1 MLQVR
6 DLECRRGDA
15 ALFKGMHFE
24 LGAGQLM
31 HVKGSNGSGKTSL
44 MRIVCGLFEPAA
56 GVVLWRGENIRELRE
71 EFNRELTYI
80 GHLNGIK
87 DEFTAVENLAFY
99 ARFAGLSVD
108 DTQLRTALHQMG
120 LRGREDLPSKV
131 LSQGQKRRVALAR
144 LLLGGTKL
152 WVLDEPFTALD
163 VRAVDLLQSVLSK
176 HIQAGGMVMLT
187 THQDV
192 EITASADCQI
202 NLDAFSSWAS

>member
-1 MLQVR
+1 MLQIR
-6 DLECRRGDA
+6 DLECRRGDTS
-15 ALFKGMHFE
+15 LFSAMNFE

-56 GVVLWRGENIRELRE
+56 GTVTWRGENIRELRD

-87 DEFTAVENLAFY
+87 DELTAVENLTIY

-108 DTQLRTALHQMG
+108 EPRIRDALNQMG
-120 LRGREDLPSKV
+120 LKKGRADLPSKV

-144 LLLGGTKL
+144 LILGGTIF
-152 WVLDEPFTALD
+152 WILDEPFTALD
-163 VRAVDLLQSVLSK
+163 ARAVNLLQAVITK
-176 HIQAGGMVMLT
+176 HLGTGGMVMYT

-192 EITASADCQI
+192 EISAGAHCHI
-202 NLDAFSSWAS
+202 NLDTWVS

>member
-6 DLECRRGDA
+6 DLECRRGDTS
-15 ALFKGMHFE
+15 LFSAMNFE

-56 GVVLWRGENIRELRE
+56 GTVTWRGENIRELRD

-87 DEFTAVENLAFY
+87 DELTAVENLTIY
-99 ARFAGLSVD
+99 ARFAGLGVD
-108 DTQLRTALHQMG
+108 EPRIRDALHQMG
-120 LRGREDLPSKV
+120 LKGRADLPSKV
-131 LSQGQKRRVALAR
+131 LSQGQKRRVALTR
-144 LLLGGTKL
+144 LLLGGSTL
-152 WVLDEPFTALD
+152 WILDEPFTALD
-163 VRAVDLLQSVLSK
+163 VRAVNLLQAVITRHLG
-176 HIQAGGMVMLT
+176 AGGMVMFT

-192 EITASADCQI
+192 EISAGAHCHI
-202 NLDAFSSWAS
+202 NLDAWAS

>member
-15 ALFKGMHFE
+15 SLFSAMNFE

-44 MRIVCGLFEPAA
+44 MRIVCGLFEPA
-56 GVVLWRGENIRELRE
+56 GGTVTWRGEDIRQLRD

-87 DEFTAVENLAFY
+87 DELTAVENLTIY
-99 ARFAGLSVD
+99 ARFAGLGVEEPRIRD
-108 DTQLRTALHQMG
+108 ALYQMG
-120 LRGREDLPSKV
+120 LKGRADLPSKV

-144 LLLGGTKL
+144 LLLGGTTL
-152 WVLDEPFTALD
+152 WILDEPFTALD
-163 VRAVDLLQSVLSK
+163 TRAVNLLQTVITNHLG
-176 HIQAGGMVMLT
+176 AGGMVMFT

-192 EITASADCQI
+192 EISAGAHCHI
-202 NLDAFSSWAS
+202 NLDAWAS

>member
-6 DLECRRGDA
+6 DLECRRGDVS
-15 ALFKGMHFE
+15 LFRGMQFE
-24 LGAGQLM
+24 LNAGQLM

-56 GVVLWRGENIRELRE
+56 GAVLWRGESIRELRE

-87 DEFTAVENLAFY
+87 DELTAVENLAIY
-99 ARFAGLSVD
+99 ARFAGMVVAD
-108 DTQLRTALHQMG
+108 EQLRHALHQMG
-120 LRGREDLPSKV
+120 LRGREDLPTKV

-163 VRAVDLLQSVLSK
+163 VRAVDVLQSVVSK
-176 HIQAGGMVMLT
+176 HIQSGGMAMVT

-192 EITASADCQI
+192 DVVSSTDCKI
-202 NLDAFSSWAS
+202 NLDTWAS

>member
-6 DLECRRGDA
+6 DLECRRGDTS
-15 ALFKGMHFE
+15 LFTAMNFE

-56 GVVLWRGENIRELRE
+56 GTVFWRGESIRELRD

-87 DEFTAVENLAFY
+87 DELTAVENLTIY

-108 DTQLRTALHQMG
+108 ELRLRDALQQMG
-120 LRGREDLPSKV
+120 LKGRADLPSKV

-144 LLLGGTKL
+144 LLLGGTVL
-152 WVLDEPFTALD
+152 WILDEPFTALD
-163 VRAVDLLQSVLSK
+163 VRAVNLLQTVITNHLG
-176 HIQAGGMVMLT
+176 AGGMAMFT

-192 EITASADCQI
+192 EISATAHCHI
-202 NLDAFSSWAS
+202 NLDAWAS

>member
-6 DLECRRGDA
+6 DLECRRGDMS
-15 ALFKGMHFE
+15 LFSAINFD

-56 GVVLWRGENIRELRE
+56 GVVTWQGENIRKLRD

-87 DEFTAVENLAFY
+87 DELTAVENLRIY
-99 ARFAGLSVD
+99 ARFAGLNVD
-108 DTQLRTALHQMG
+108 ESGLREALHQMG
-120 LRGREDLPSKV
+120 LKGRAYLPSKV

-144 LLLGGTKL
+144 LLLGGTAL
-152 WVLDEPFTALD
+152 WILDEPFTALD
-163 VRAVDLLQSVLSK
+163 VRAVNLLQTVMTK
-176 HIQAGGMVMLT
+176 HVGAGGMVMFT

-192 EITASADCQI
+192 EISAGAHCHI
-202 NLDAFSSWAS
+202 NLDTWAS

>member
-15 ALFKGMHFE
+15 CLFSAMSFE
-24 LGAGQLM
+24 LQDGQLL

-44 MRIVCGLFEPAA
+44 LRIVCGLFLPSEGKVFWA
-56 GVVLWRGENIRELRE
+56 GQDIRENRDD
-71 EFNRELTYI
+71 FNRALCYI
-80 GHLNGIK
+80 GHLNGLK
-87 DEFTAVENLAFY
+87 DDLTAVENLVTH
-99 ARFAGLSVD
+99 ARLAGI
-108 DTQLRTALHQMG
+108 TATVERIEDALERVG
-120 LRGREDLPSKV
+120 LMHRAYLPTKV

-163 VRAVDLLQSVLSK
+163 VKAVDQLQGVIRAHLAGGGSVL
-176 HIQAGGMVMLT
+176 LT

-192 EITASADCQI
+192 EISSSSHRDL
-202 NLDAFSSWAS
+202 NLDTWTKSA

>member
-1 MLQVR
+1 MLQIR
-6 DLECRRGDA
+6 DLECRRGDTS
-15 ALFKGMHFE
+15 LFSAMNFE

-56 GVVLWRGENIRELRE
+56 GTVSWRGENIRELRD

-87 DEFTAVENLAFY
+87 DELTAVENLTIY
-99 ARFAGLSVD
+99 ARFAGLGVD
-108 DTQLRTALHQMG
+108 EPRIRNALNQMG
-120 LRGREDLPSKV
+120 LKKGRADLPSKV

-144 LLLGGTKL
+144 LLLGGTIL
-152 WVLDEPFTALD
+152 WILDEPFTALD
-163 VRAVDLLQSVLSK
+163 ARAVNLLQTVITQHLGT
-176 HIQAGGMVMLT
+176 GGMVMYT

-192 EITASADCQI
+192 EISAGAHCHI
-202 NLDAFSSWAS
+202 NLDTWAS